1 MANGPDRRTLT
12 TPSRRQFIGLAVG
25 STVAVLATGVDSASA
40 GSEPAEQP
48 APTSFELRAAPDV
61 DVFVGAG
68 ERFDVR
74 VLDSDGEIVADYAAL
89 DVAGLLA
96 LDSPWFDAVA
106 VEPPA
111 AA

>member
-1 MANGPDRRTLT
+1 MANGSDRSSFS

-25 STVAVLATGVDSASA
+25 STVAVLASGA
-40 GSEPAEQP
+40 GSAAASSAPAT
-48 APTSFELRAAPDV
+48 TSFELRAAPDV

-74 VLDSDGEIVADYAAL
+74 VLDADGEIVADYGTL